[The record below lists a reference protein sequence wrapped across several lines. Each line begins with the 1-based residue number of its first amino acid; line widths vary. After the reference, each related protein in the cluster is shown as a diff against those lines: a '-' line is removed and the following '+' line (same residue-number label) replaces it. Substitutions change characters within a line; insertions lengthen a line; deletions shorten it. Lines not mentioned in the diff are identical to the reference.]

1 MDAEKFFKEMFHC
14 IWQSQD
20 LSRFDDFYSEDFTE
34 SISVSDE
41 KNQPLELRMNYEDL
55 LQEAKRQKEEFRNVT
70 LDIKKIV
77 HGEDNH
83 LSVNFY
89 SSSIDN
95 KTEEKRHRWVCG
107 IWHLNQENKIDRVWA
122 VVTPYYAS

>member
-1 MDAEKFFKEMFHC
+1 MKSEQFFKEMFRC

-20 LSRFDDFYSEDFTE
+20 LSRFDEFYSPDFTE
-34 SISVSDE
+34 TISVAD
-41 KNQPLELRMNYEDL
+41 KTNQPIELCMNCQEL
-55 LQEAKRQKEEFRNVT
+55 LQQAKRQKEECTSIT

-77 HGEDNH
+77 HSDDH
-83 LSVNFY
+83 HISVNFY
-89 SSSIDN
+89 SSSIDK